1 MTVRCGKSVYR
12 FWTTMKRHKDV
23 YRINL
28 KKNICGHGPYRNE
41 IEEKLQI
48 VTQYAHKEGRCNQ
61 IQDKFK
67 AENGTHVL
75 TQKSGDFMFS
85 IDMHHNFLPHRGFL
99 FARRYK

>member
-1 MTVRCGKSVYR
+1 
-12 FWTTMKRHKDV
+12 MKRHKDV

-75 TQKSGDFMFS
+75 TPKSGDFMFS
-85 IDMHHNFLPHRGFL
+85 IDMHHNFLPHIEVFCSLGVINKCML
-99 FARRYK
+99 GVNTGH